1 MRAKL
6 LKRTR
11 REFNRRYKV
20 SVIVNDRIGYRA
32 TAVKSENK
40 VYFGTLKGCSCRIR
54 KKVIY
59 NTFNKHIYDMSIKK
73 ELIFNIALK
82 IMNHERIR
90 PNYIQ

>member
-1 MRAKL
+1 MMAKL

-11 REFNRRYKV
+11 REF
-20 SVIVNDRIGYRA
+20 DR
-32 TAVKSENK
+32 S
-40 VYFGTLKGCSCRIR
+40 RIR

-59 NTFNKHIYDMSIKK
+59 DTCNKHIYDMSIKK
-73 ELIFNIALK
+73 ELIFNTALK